1 MFEIAQFTQKYQTM
15 ARAHSRGAQDG
26 NHNLPPFNATCP
38 SQTELEIIQ
47 LAQDDMNKFANLQI
61 EENDETKEKLR
72 ASYSQLSN
80 TLPPNTEVF
89 KSKAELEFTDA
100 ERELL
105 RLYENVLSRQQEYRY
120 FKTIN
125 QLNRD
130 ADIPSPL
137 YVTVCWLILLIVLDG
152 AINAYFFQ
160 DTNPY
165 GLVGGFLFAILISGS
180 NTLLGF
186 SVGFVP
192 WRYLLHRKRLHLIWA
207 FPLLVLFLTTI
218 CLFNLAVGHYR
229 DLLAANKDSAPQQA
243 ISDLIV
249 SPLGLQSISTV
260 LLTGLGIA
268 IAMLAAY
275 KGYTFFDPYPGYG
288 RCYVRREG
296 AKDSFED
303 RFSALQKSINAIAN
317 QFLEQARAQY
327 QRANKIVQDAIGTV
341 QEAISRND
349 RYSEA
354 FDGVEKA
361 CDAAIRSYRD
371 ANLQVRDRARY
382 PEPGYFAEQTVL
394 PHQNNSPDIN
404 LFQENR
410 DKLTAIAEEM
420 KKNFEKLMQSIP
432 VQAKQML
439 SETALNDR
447 LERIKEKARRAEQ
460 EQSESA
466 LSAKVAR

>member
-1 MFEIAQFTQKYQTM
+1 
-15 ARAHSRGAQDG
+15 
-26 NHNLPPFNATCP
+26 
-38 SQTELEIIQ
+38 
-47 LAQDDMNKFANLQI
+47 MNKFANLQI

-192 WRYLLHRKRLHLIWA
+192 WRYCVLLIARDCISYGRFRFSFFFLRQFAYLIW
-207 FPLLVLFLTTI
+207 PSGIIGI
-218 CLFNLAVGHYR
+218 CWLPMRVQR
-229 DLLAANKDSAPQQA
+229 TQQA

-303 RFSALQKSINAIAN
+303 RFSRLAKVDKCNRKSI
-317 QFLEQARAQY
+317 L
-327 QRANKIVQDAIGTV
+327 GTSKSS
-341 QEAISRND
+341 ISA
-349 RYSEA
+349 S
-354 FDGVEKA
+354 K
-361 CDAAIRSYRD
+361 
-371 ANLQVRDRARY
+371 
-382 PEPGYFAEQTVL
+382 
-394 PHQNNSPDIN
+394 
-404 LFQENR
+404 
-410 DKLTAIAEEM
+410 
-420 KKNFEKLMQSIP
+420 
-432 VQAKQML
+432 
-439 SETALNDR
+439 
-447 LERIKEKARRAEQ
+447 
-460 EQSESA
+460 
-466 LSAKVAR
+466 